1 MSEFT
6 EGILFLSE
14 NAPVIEQHAHV
25 FQPFLIHQL
34 NDYWI
39 GLFREYSN
47 FFQLKEELKQLSI
60 KSPLLYFQHP
70 ADHGWGYNVFV
81 ESQEVASLHVSYEL
95 DFQMMMDI
103 IEARYSDDPVPFW
116 VENEEIGRQ
125 IRAKVEASE
134 AYHQA
139 VARQYENRN
148 VQAFRVFG
156 FDNTTIKG
164 LEEVVTATYF
174 LDKQMEQVKAF
185 QRLIKIEEMS
195 WMSYKYLSQK

>member
-14 NAPVIEQHAHV
+14 NVSVIEPEAHI
-25 FQPFLIHQL
+25 FQPFLIQQL
-34 NDYWI
+34 NDKWT

-47 FFQLKEELKQLSI
+47 IFQLKEGLKQLSNRV
-60 KSPLLYFQHP
+60 PLLYFQHP
-70 ADHGWGYNVFV
+70 ADHGWGYNIFT
-81 ESQEVASLHVSYEL
+81 EGQEVASVYVSYEL

-116 VENEEIGRQ
+116 IENEEIGRQ
-125 IRAKVEASE
+125 IRAEVEGPE

-148 VQAFRVFG
+148 VQAFQAFG
-156 FDNTTIKG
+156 FDETTIKS
-164 LEEVVTATYF
+164 LEEVITPTYF
-174 LDKQMEQVKAF
+174 LEKRLGQVEAF
-185 QRLIKIEEMS
+185 KRLIGIEEMS